1 MAELIVAFD
10 VASTD
15 QARRLADS
23 LPGLKW
29 AKIGPMLLLAEGGTA
44 LIGELRGRGVKIFLD
59 CKWHDIPNTVAG
71 AVRAAAALGVDLATV
86 HALGGRAMVRAAVE
100 ARGGMRLA
108 GVSVLTSHTADSF
121 ADATGRADLASG
133 GGGADLG
140 EEVARLT
147 RLLVEAGVDAIVTS
161 PQEIAR
167 VRALAGPDRWIV
179 VPGIRPAGSA
189 AGDQRR
195 TATPEQAAAAGATHL
210 VVGRPVIEAREPRAV
225 YQALCDAIT

>member
-1 MAELIVAFD
+1 MAEVIVAFD
-10 VASTD
+10 VATAD
-15 QARRLADS
+15 AARRLADH

-44 LIGELRGRGVKIFLD
+44 LIKELRGRGVEIFLD

-71 AVRAAAALGVDLATV
+71 AVRAAAGLGVSLATV
-86 HALGGRAMVRAAVE
+86 HALGGREMVQAAVA

-108 GVSVLTSHTADSF
+108 GVSVLTSHTPGSF
-121 ADATGRADLASG
+121 ADATGRADLGAE
-133 GGGADLG
+133 GADLG
-140 EEVARLT
+140 AEVARLT

-161 PQEIAR
+161 PHEIAR
-167 VRALAGPDRWIV
+167 ARALAGPDRWIM

-195 TATPEQAAAAGATHL
+195 TATPEAAVAAGATHL
-210 VVGRPVIEAREPRAV
+210 VVGRPVIEAREPRAA
-225 YQALCDAIT
+225 YEALCDAVG

>member
-15 QARRLADS
+15 AARRLADS
-23 LPGLKW
+23 LPGLAW
-29 AKIGPMLLLAEGGTA
+29 AKIGPMLLLAEDGTA

-59 CKWHDIPNTVAG
+59 CKWHDIPHTVAG
-71 AVRAAAALGVDLATV
+71 AVRAAAGLGVELATV
-86 HALGGRAMVRAAVE
+86 HGLGGREMVQAAVE
-100 ARGGMRLA
+100 ARGAMRLA
-108 GVSVLTSHTADSF
+108 GVSVLTSHTAASF
-121 ADATGRADLASG
+121 AEATGRR
-133 GGGADLG
+133 GAEVGMDLG

-147 RLLVEAGVDAIVTS
+147 RLLVDAGVDAIVTS
-161 PQEIAR
+161 PHEIGP

-195 TATPEQAAAAGATHL
+195 TATPREAVAAGATHL

-225 YQALCDAIT
+225 YQALCDAIA